1 MIIASVFETVSC
13 ILDRLPYLL
22 CSENDADL
30 VVLLSPLPKCWC
42 LLKEETFLKHEI
54 PSLLCLVADLL
65 LLNDFFFFALKVKFV
80 IQVPIGT

>member
-22 CSENDADL
+22 CSENDTDL
-30 VVLLSPLPKCWC
+30 VVLLSPLPKCWDC
-42 LLKEETFLKHEI
+42 KHEI
-54 PSLLCLVADLL
+54 PSLLCLVAGLL
-65 LLNDFFFFALKVKFV
+65 LLNEFFFLLALKVKFV